1 MVFQRSIRVCRFS
14 HIEDVTV
21 VEDGDSLI
29 VDLSAGLYK
38 GEICIGH
45 LSGKC
50 FVERVAILRRSRGK
64 PSDLLSTAMDIV
76 YDQVFWIRVRDV
88 DGSHQG
94 RKCRSA
100 SGARVG
106 VDPVSWISNSGSG
119 RTMQMDFY
127 VCVVCNGFGALAFLT
142 FCVSFKPAS
151 YNHHDGAG
159 YSSRE

>member
-50 FVERVAILRRSRGK
+50 FVERVSPPEKQGK

-76 YDQVFWIRVRDV
+76 YDQVF
-88 DGSHQG
+88 G
-94 RKCRSA
+94 
-100 SGARVG
+100 
-106 VDPVSWISNSGSG
+106 
-119 RTMQMDFY
+119 
-127 VCVVCNGFGALAFLT
+127 
-142 FCVSFKPAS
+142 
-151 YNHHDGAG
+151 
-159 YSSRE
+159 